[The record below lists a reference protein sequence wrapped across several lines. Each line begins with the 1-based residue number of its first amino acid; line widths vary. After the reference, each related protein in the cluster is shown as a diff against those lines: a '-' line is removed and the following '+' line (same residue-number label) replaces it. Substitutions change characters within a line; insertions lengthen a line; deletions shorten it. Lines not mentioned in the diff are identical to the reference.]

1 MPAAWNG
8 LAREPIH
15 EVTPADGSWE
25 VKMLISQALAHG
37 ASGVEN
43 PAGGGGPLILLGVAV
58 VFVLVL
64 MAEKKWRRRKPRHN
78 DKGP

>member
-1 MPAAWNG
+1 MWK
-8 LAREPIH
+8 
-15 EVTPADGSWE
+15 

-37 ASGVEN
+37 TSGVEN
-43 PAGGGGPLILLGVAV
+43 PAGGFGPLILLGVAV

-78 DKGP
+78 DEGS